1 MARGSPSPSP
11 SPASASPQSSP
22 SNSLDLSHPG
32 VRFRLSPRLAN
43 GVIPEVL
50 RARAGWFEVDDVEFF
65 HDPLDSW
72 DVHFADVGWCRE
84 RFKGGGDGV
93 SREPLQPYQRV
104 NHFPNHAELTRK
116 DLLAKNLKAHR
127 RRLEKAGNLAE
138 AATYDFVPETYALPN
153 DYELFAEAFRR
164 DERKETRAGSTERD
178 PAPLYIAKPA
188 GKAQGRGIFLFR
200 RLSRLAPWRDANA
213 ARRRAAA
220 TPRPFVNP
228 GERGTRGSRRAN
240 DDASSLATVEPYVV
254 QRYVE
259 RPLLI
264 GGKKFD
270 LRLYALVTSADPTRV
285 YLHRAGFARFSTRRY
300 HRPRSSENASC
311 DEPEACSTNED
322 ESERKNSSR
331 AASTASLRD
340 LRAHLTNVALN
351 KTADG
356 YNAKNAQKFDL
367 RALRLYLNGR
377 FGYDAVETLFVNIQ
391 NVVVKSVLACAPK
404 FRKTSFAAGGE
415 HENCFETYGF
425 DVLIDD
431 GLRPWLVEVNAAP
444 SFVADSPND
453 AELKKKVVSDA
464 LDVLDMESVVME
476 RYGGGNR
483 QKSGARARTVGG
495 FDLLWDDG
503 PVASASFFGAR
514 TSGLGRFVEGLHDA
528 RRRAE
533 LR

>member
-11 SPASASPQSSP
+11 SAASSSSQSSP

-50 RARAGWFEVDDVEFF
+50 RARAGWEEVYDDEFF

-127 RRLEKAGNLAE
+127 RRLEKAGKADE

-164 DERKETRAGSTERD
+164 DEKKREETALVGSTEND

-200 RLSRLAPWRDANA
+200 RLNRLNPWRDANA
-213 ARRRAAA
+213 ARRTHASS
-220 TPRPFVNP
+220 
-228 GERGTRGSRRAN
+228 RGT
-240 DDASSLATVEPYVV
+240 TVEPYVV

-300 HRPRSSENASC
+300 HRPRSDENTTR
-311 DEPEACSTNED
+311 DEPTSERLKENED
-322 ESERKNSSR
+322 ETGKKTNEAFSEDERKTKR
-331 AASTASLRD
+331 AAHATTASLRD

-351 KTADG
+351 KTDDG
-356 YNAKNAQKFDL
+356 YNDTNAQKFDL
-367 RALRLYLNGR
+367 RALRLSLNGR
-377 FGYDAVETLFVNIQ
+377 FGEDAVDTLFRDIQ

-404 FRKTSFAAGGE
+404 FRKTSFAAGGDYLV
-415 HENCFETYGF
+415 ENCFETYGF

-431 GLRPWLVEVNAAP
+431 GLKPWLVEVNAAP
-444 SFVADSPND
+444 SFVADTPSD
-453 AELKKKVVSDA
+453 AALKKKVVSDV

-476 RYGGGNR
+476 RYGGGDPAVTR
-483 QKSGARARTVGG
+483 TKTVGG

-503 PVASASFFGAR
+503 PVACGAR
-514 TSGLGRFVEGLHDA
+514 TNQSKLGFFVEGL
-528 RRRAE
+528 
-533 LR
+533 

>member
-1 MARGSPSPSP
+1 MARGWPSPWP
-11 SPASASPQSSP
+11 SAASSSSQSSP

-50 RARAGWFEVDDVEFF
+50 RARAGWEEVDEIDFSYN
-65 HDPLDSW
+65 PLDSW

-127 RRLEKAGNLAE
+127 RRLEKAGKIDE

-164 DERKETRAGSTERD
+164 DEKKREETNAGSTEND

-200 RLSRLAPWRDANA
+200 RLARLAPWRDANA
-213 ARRRAAA
+213 ARR
-220 TPRPFVNP
+220 TH
-228 GERGTRGSRRAN
+228 
-240 DDASSLATVEPYVV
+240 ASSLATVEPYVV

-300 HRPRSSENASC
+300 HRPRSSENTTR
-311 DEPEACSTNED
+311 DEPTSERLKEDDDETGKKTNEASS
-322 ESERKNSSR
+322 SERKDKPT
-331 AASTASLRD
+331 AHATTASLRD

-351 KTADG
+351 KTAEG
-356 YNAKNAQKFDL
+356 YNDTNAQKFDL
-367 RALRLYLNGR
+367 RALRLSLNGR
-377 FGYDAVETLFVNIQ
+377 FGEDAVDTLFRDIQ

-404 FRKTSFAAGGE
+404 FRKTSFAAGGDYLV
-415 HENCFETYGF
+415 ENCFETYGF

-431 GLRPWLVEVNAAP
+431 GLKPWLVEVNAAP
-444 SFVADSPND
+444 SFVADTLKD
-453 AELKKKVVSDA
+453 AALKKKVVSDV

-476 RYGGGNR
+476 RYGGGH
-483 QKSGARARTVGG
+483 RAVTRTKTVGG

-503 PVASASFFGAR
+503 PVASSGAR
-514 TSGLGRFVEGLHDA
+514 TKSNLGFFVEGL
-528 RRRAE
+528 
-533 LR
+533 